1 VSSPCGRPSAWQ
13 TCLAPWTHAW
23 RRTCQC
29 GARCSVAL
37 RGGCVPASCSQAL
50 QPCASGLTE
59 APREQGSLLRAT
71 AATGMNKR
79 SSRSHAIF
87 TITLEQRRSLPTPG
101 GSGGG
106 GGGGGRLSDDEG
118 DGGDSGDEDA
128 PLEDYLCA
136 KMHLVDLAGAT
147 AQKLTLE

>member
-1 VSSPCGRPSAWQ
+1 M
-13 TCLAPWTHAW
+13 
-23 RRTCQC
+23 
-29 GARCSVAL
+29 RCS
-37 RGGCVPASCSQAL
+37 
-50 QPCASGLTE
+50 LTE
-59 APREQGSLLRAT
+59 AAREQGSLLRAT

-106 GGGGGRLSDDEG
+106 GGGGGGRLSDDEG

-136 KMHLVDLAGAT
+136 KMHLVDLAGA
-147 AQKLTLE
+147 AALSITLYPMSHHTWGNQYGKHVS